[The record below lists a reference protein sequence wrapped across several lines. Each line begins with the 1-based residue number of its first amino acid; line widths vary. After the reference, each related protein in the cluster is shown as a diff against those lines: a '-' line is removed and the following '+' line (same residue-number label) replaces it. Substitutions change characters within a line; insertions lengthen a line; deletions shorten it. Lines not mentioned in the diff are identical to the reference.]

1 MAEKKHYFEAEI
13 KVTSFSVRDLITTSD
28 NSPLGKEDWDDG
40 GWTTTVSD

>member
-1 MAEKKHYFEAEI
+1 MSEKKHYYEAEI
-13 KVTSFSVRDLITTSD
+13 KITAFSAHDVITTSD